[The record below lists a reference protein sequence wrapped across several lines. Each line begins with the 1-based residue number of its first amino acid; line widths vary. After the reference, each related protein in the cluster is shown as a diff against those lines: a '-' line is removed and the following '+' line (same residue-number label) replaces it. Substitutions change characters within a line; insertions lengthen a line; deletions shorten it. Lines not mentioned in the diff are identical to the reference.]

1 MHARLG
7 MNKKKTRERPNRNK
21 PKRPKPVPGEKLV
34 GPRDPKDLMPELITS
49 NILKK
54 LPEENISSFVGDY
67 NYLRSLKEKQDI
79 LQPDPSLAQL
89 RQLCSEFIAIP

>member
-1 MHARLG
+1 
-7 MNKKKTRERPNRNK
+7 
-21 PKRPKPVPGEKLV
+21 
-34 GPRDPKDLMPELITS
+34 MPELITS